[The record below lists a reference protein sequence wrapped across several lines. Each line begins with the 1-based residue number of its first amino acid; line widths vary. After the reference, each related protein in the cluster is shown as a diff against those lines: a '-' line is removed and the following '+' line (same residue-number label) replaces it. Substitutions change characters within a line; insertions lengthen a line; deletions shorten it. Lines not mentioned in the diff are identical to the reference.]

1 VGDTKR
7 LLIINPR
14 QFGYHLGTYYHC
26 KWAHADFRITYHGFD
41 AGEPKLALDGIT
53 VDYVPRRGNLLAR
66 YLRFLR
72 SCMTECRKGYDVI
85 LVKYFPG
92 CSVLR
97 VLNPRG
103 RLVLDIRTGSVA
115 LHPRK
120 RRWLDR
126 ILRLE
131 SLFFRHVA
139 IISESL
145 ADKLGL
151 DKGNVH
157 ILPLGADPV
166 ETSRKTFSSLHFLY
180 VGTLSGRR
188 IEDTIMGF
196 HRFYLEAGRT
206 ADMTYEIIGDGHRGE
221 LDQLRALVKEL
232 GLDRVVSLPGYI
244 HHRELAS
251 HYERCNAGVSY
262 VPIDDI
268 YDCQPPTKTF
278 EYLLA
283 GMPVIATST
292 RENASVI
299 TEHNGV
305 LIDDTPEGFYEGVKA
320 LARNRGTYDSD
331 AIRTDALRYSWETI
345 VHSNLV
351 PYLRSVTDY

>member
-7 LLIINPR
+7 LLIINPK
-14 QFGYHLGTYYHC
+14 QFGYHLDTYYYC
-26 KWAHADFRITYHGFD
+26 KWAPAEFRTTYHGFD
-41 AGEPKLALDGIT
+41 AGEPKLALEGVA
-53 VDYVPRRGNLLAR
+53 VDYVPRQGHLLAR

-72 SCMTECRKGYDVI
+72 SCITECHKGYDVI
-85 LVKYFPG
+85 FVKYFPG

-97 VLNPRG
+97 VLNPRD
-103 RLVLDIRTGSVA
+103 RLVLDIRTGSIA
-115 LHPRK
+115 LHPGK
-120 RRWLDR
+120 RRWLNR

-131 SLFFRHVA
+131 SLFFRHVT
-139 IISESL
+139 IISASL
-145 ADKLGL
+145 ADRLGL
-151 DKGNVH
+151 DRRNVH
-157 ILPLGADPV
+157 VLPLGADPV
-166 ETSRKTFSSLHFLY
+166 KTVRKEFSSLHFLY

-188 IEDTIMGF
+188 IEDTILGF
-196 HRFYLEAGRT
+196 HKFYQEAGRT
-206 ADMTYEIIGDGHRGE
+206 ADMTYEIIGEGYHGE
-221 LDQLRALVKEL
+221 LGRLRALVEKL

-251 HYERCNAGVSY
+251 RYEKCNAGVSY

-283 GMPVIATST
+283 GMPVIATNTS
-292 RENASVI
+292 ENASVI

-305 LIDDTPEGFYEGVKA
+305 LIDDTPEGFYEGAKS
-320 LARNRGTYDSD
+320 LARNRRTYDSN
-331 AIRTDALRYSWETI
+331 AIRTNALQYSWETI

-351 PYLRSVTDY
+351 PYLCSVADG